1 MKIRNFFDKL
11 KELIV
16 FNFMMMM
23 TCFCGMV
30 EKPYFHRQKAS
41 PSWLQ
46 TGFCKNISQNFAKT
60 DITSLIQKISRKN
73 DKAVAIMIKTQI
85 LSWKTI
91 EDHKRLKVRVRF
103 KFLLFYLNSP
113 PLTRDVI
120 CSRFY
125 LEKIGA
131 NVRWTPWVCEHL
143 STRCWC
149 IASG

>member
-11 KELIV
+11 QELIV
-16 FNFMMMM
+16 FNFMMMMM

-73 DKAVAIMIKTQI
+73 DKAEAIMIKTQI

-91 EDHKRLKVRVRF
+91 EDNKKLKVRVRF

-113 PLTRDVI
+113 ALTRDVI

-125 LEKIGA
+125 LVGKNMRRQCQMNTLGLWI
-131 NVRWTPWVCEHL
+131 RL
-143 STRCWC
+143 Y
-149 IASG
+149 